1 MGRQR
6 RAEAERF
13 EEYLN
18 LLSEAIGH
26 ADRREP
32 LRAYLTGL
40 LLAGERKSIE
50 PMLRGWIRVT

>member
-1 MGRQR
+1 MGRER
-6 RAEAERF
+6 WPEAERF
-13 EEYLN
+13 EEYLG

-40 LLAGERKSIE
+40 VAGGRAQEH
-50 PMLRGWIRVT
+50 